1 MSSLQIRNR
10 QLSCEVGQ
18 PPRQRAQRRLISWL
32 TLAAVLSAPAATLQ
46 AQSNSSRDL
55 TQVSLEDLMNVQVTS
70 VSKKEQRL
78 FKTAAAIFVIGQED
92 IRRSGATNIPDLL
105 RMVPGAHVAQI
116 DAHSW
121 AISIRGLNDRYAQ
134 QVLVLIDGRSVYSSM
149 FSGVYWDQQDVP
161 LEDIDRIEVI
171 RGPGGTVWG
180 ANAVNGVI
188 NIITKSALATQ
199 GGLITAEA
207 GTRAQGR
214 GLLQYG
220 GKIGRKGAYRAF
232 GHYYDV
238 TDSLTAK
245 GTDSVDG
252 WHLLHGGFR
261 SDWELSSR
269 DALTVQGDLMG
280 TSEAQT
286 LKTLFTNALPLQVTI
301 TDPVTTGAGN
311 VLGRWNRTLSNGS
324 DISLQTYYDHY
335 HRIDIGL
342 HESVNTV
349 NLDFQQHL
357 AWGSRQDL
365 VWGLG
370 YRSTSDQFT
379 AGYASTFVPPRH
391 TDHLFSTFVED
402 EIRLAGSISVI
413 VGSKFERNGY
423 TGFEYEPSA
432 QLSYSLNDR
441 HSVWLSAARAIRQPS
456 RSDFGLRVDASAF
469 PINSHTFGLLEVQG
483 NPNRGTERLHDY
495 EGGYRAQAN
504 KRLSMDIVTF
514 YSIHHGLNTYAPGA
528 TFLAT
533 QPAPPHLVIP
543 LILGNAAHAHT
554 LGSEGFVTWSA
565 TSFWRISSG
574 YTFTQMKIEPT
585 APGSGAVAPASN
597 TPKHQFQI
605 RSALNLR
612 HNLDWDTA
620 AYYVGR
626 LPDSGAGATPA
637 YVRLDTRLAWRTGE
651 FTEFSLVSQNLLTPA
666 HAEFP
671 DGSGRFHNLVSR
683 SFLGKVTWRF

>member
-1 MSSLQIRNR
+1 MSGLQILNR
-10 QLSCEVGQ
+10 QLSCEVGR
-18 PPRQRAQRRLISWL
+18 PPRQRALRLISRL
-32 TLAAVLSAPAATLQ
+32 ALAAVLSAPAVTLQ
-46 AQSNSSRDL
+46 GQSNSSRDL

-92 IRRSGATNIPDLL
+92 IQRSGATNIPDLL

-134 QVLVLIDGRSVYSSM
+134 QVLILIDGRSVYSPT

-188 NIITKSALATQ
+188 NIITKSALATR

-238 TDSLTAK
+238 TDSLTVK

-261 SDWELSSR
+261 SDWNLSGR
-269 DALTVQGDLMG
+269 DTLTVQGDLMG
-280 TSEAQT
+280 TSEGQT
-286 LKTLFTNALPLQVTI
+286 LKTVFTNALPLEMTI
-301 TDPVTTGAGN
+301 TDPITTGAGN
-311 VLGRWNRTLSNGS
+311 VLARWNRTLSNGS
-324 DISLQTYYDHY
+324 DISLQAYYDHY
-335 HRIDIGL
+335 HRIDVGL
-342 HESVNTV
+342 HESVNAV
-349 NLDFQQHL
+349 NVDFQHHL

-370 YRSTSDQFT
+370 YRSTGDQFT
-379 AGYASTFVPPRH
+379 AGYALTFVPLRH
-391 TDHLFSTFVED
+391 TDHLFSSFVQD
-402 EIRLAGSISVI
+402 EIRLAGPLSLI

-432 QLSYSLNDR
+432 QLSYSLRDR
-441 HSVWLSAARAIRQPS
+441 HSIWLAAARAIRQPS
-456 RSDFGLRVDASAF
+456 RSDFGLRVDDTPF
-469 PINSHTFGLLEVQG
+469 QINSQTFGLLELQG
-483 NPNRGTERLHDY
+483 NPARGTEQLHDY
-495 EGGYRAQAN
+495 EAGYRIQAN

-514 YSIHHGLNTYAPGA
+514 YSIHRGLNTYAPA
-528 TFLAT
+528 AAF
-533 QPAPPHLVIP
+533 PAILPPPPHLVVP
-543 LILGNAAHAHT
+543 LIIGNAAHAHT
-554 LGSEGFVTWSA
+554 YGDEAFVTWSA
-565 TSFWRISSG
+565 AAFWRISSG
-574 YTFTQMKIEPT
+574 YTFTHMKIDLT
-585 APGSGAVAPASN
+585 APGSGAVPPADN
-597 TPKHQFQI
+597 TPNHQFQI

-612 HNLDWDTA
+612 HNLDWDSA

-651 FTEFSLVSQNLLTPA
+651 FTEFSLVGQNLLTPA
-666 HAEFP
+666 HPEFP

-683 SFLGKVTWRF
+683 SILGKITWRF